1 MKLEMWKKALR
12 ASLVVAILTLALLPA
27 WVSAAPLR
35 QNLLTNPGFEPPY
48 NGSDTTYVANGWN
61 PWHEDSGELCNTRPE
76 DWNFVC
82 RPHWVEERDWNGYG
96 FIRSGSSQHIGVQ
109 YMTWHAG
116 VFQTV
121 NVPPGSRVRFSAWG
135 RAFAAMENPPA
146 PSWGVNW
153 VPHMQV
159 GIDPNGDG
167 LWSSGAIIWSGE
179 NNTVDAWV
187 QLSVEATVG
196 PNGRVSVFT
205 SSRYRAVTPIAHM
218 ETWWEDAVLEV
229 IAPAATVAPTSA
241 PRPTNPPAPPAPRVT
256 STPRPDGAIVHI
268 VQYGDT
274 LSGIAQQYGVT
285 VEQLIQLNAASIGA
299 GNVIVVGQE
308 LVVSIP
314 AAPPTTPPQ
323 PTPVI
328 TPTVAPTGGS
338 LCVLAFHDRNGDT
351 FREPDAEE
359 MLPNALFTVGSTGG
373 IVGQY
378 TTDGLSEPYCF
389 VNLPAGTYR
398 VNMQPPPGYVSSGS
412 ADMVIGLTGGQ
423 LDVALGAQR
432 GEQPTA
438 TPEGSGGAGGSLGS
452 DLLRR
457 GAQISGIVL
466 LVLAIIVAV
475 VFFLSRRRR

>member
-1 MKLEMWKKALR
+1 MIKGKWEEALL
-12 ASLVVAILTLALLPA
+12 ASLAVLLLVVATVPT

-61 PWHEDSGELCNTRPE
+61 PWHEDSGDLCNTRPE

-82 RPHWVEERDWNGYG
+82 RPHWMEERDWSGLG
-96 FIRSGSSQHIGVQ
+96 FIRSGSSQHIGIQ

-121 NVPPGSRVRFSAWG
+121 NVPAGARVRFTVWG
-135 RAFAAMENPPA
+135 RAFAANENPPA
-146 PSWGVNW
+146 PSYGVNW

-167 LWSSGAIIWSGE
+167 LWTSPAIIWSGE
-179 NNTVDAWV
+179 NNTLDAWV

-205 SSRYRAVTPIAHM
+205 SSRYRAVLPVAHM
-218 ETWWEDAVLEV
+218 ETWWEDASLEV
-229 IAPAATVAPTSA
+229 ITPPATVAPTSP
-241 PRPTNPPAPPAPRVT
+241 PRPTNPAAPVAT
-256 STPRPDGAIVHI
+256 STPRPDGAIVHV

-274 LSGIAQQYGVT
+274 LSGIAQQYGVPL
-285 VEQLIQLNAASIGA
+285 EQIIQLNSASIGA

-308 LVVSIP
+308 LVISLP

-323 PTPVI
+323 PTPII

-359 MLPNALFTVGSTGG
+359 MLPNALFTVGSGSG

-398 VNMQPPPGYVSSGS
+398 VNMQPPPGYVSSGP

-423 LDVALGAQR
+423 LDVVLGAQR
-432 GEQPTA
+432 GEPPTA
-438 TPEGSGGAGGSLGS
+438 TPTAGEGGTGGGQGSEVLQAVA
-452 DLLRR
+452 RV
-457 GAQISGIVL
+457 SGIIL
-466 LVLAIIVAV
+466 LALAIVVAV
-475 VFFLSRRRR
+475 VFFLARRRR